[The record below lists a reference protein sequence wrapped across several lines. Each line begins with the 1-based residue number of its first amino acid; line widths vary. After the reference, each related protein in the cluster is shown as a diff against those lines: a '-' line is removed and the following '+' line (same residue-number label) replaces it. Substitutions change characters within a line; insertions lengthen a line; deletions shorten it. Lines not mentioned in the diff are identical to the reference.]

1 MERIGYIRV
10 STEEQNEA
18 RQEVIMEQL
27 DASKVFIEKLSGKDT
42 NRPQLKAMLDYVRK
56 GDTVVVESYSR
67 LARST
72 KDLLSIVDELS
83 SKGVQFISQKEN
95 IDTTTPQGR
104 LMLTIFAG
112 LAQFERECMLERQL
126 EGIAI
131 AKAEGKYKGRQ
142 PIKVDMEQFGDV
154 YQEWK
159 AGAITARKAMETLGL
174 KPNTFYRRVKE
185 YESSKGAP
193 PVL

>member
-1 MERIGYIRV
+1 
-10 STEEQNEA
+10 
-18 RQEVIMEQL
+18 VIMEQL